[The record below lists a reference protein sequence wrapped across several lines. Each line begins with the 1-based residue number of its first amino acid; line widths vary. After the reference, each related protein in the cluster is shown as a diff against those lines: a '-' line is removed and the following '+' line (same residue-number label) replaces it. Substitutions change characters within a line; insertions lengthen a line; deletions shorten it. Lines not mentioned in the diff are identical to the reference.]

1 MLRLPDDL
9 LDDCLCS
16 PDAPLAGD
24 PARQYGLDKS
34 HAHTRLAQLKEWL
47 RVRLTMLRANQR
59 QALLLILQGPD
70 CSGKD
75 GVIRR
80 VLAGL
85 DPRALAVHDFQ
96 VPNDEERTHDFLWRY
111 CQRLPSAGQ
120 LGVFDRSWYEGL
132 ISDPMDGLCA
142 EEAVSAR
149 LDRVLSL
156 EAGLPARGIRP
167 LKCFLQISR
176 HEQKRRLHQRL
187 EQIDKR
193 WKLVPGDL
201 EAHRQFDRRQARWSA
216 LLAASHRPQ
225 APWYVIPADHRWL
238 RDLLVASLLARELEK
253 LDLDW
258 PQRPP
263 PFTAAELEQD

>member
-1 MLRLPDDL
+1 MSRLPDEI
-9 LDDCLCS
+9 LDDCLCR

-24 PARQYGLDKS
+24 PARQYGLDK
-34 HAHTRLAQLKEWL
+34 ARAQERLAEIKEWL
-47 RVRLTMLRANQR
+47 RERLTMLRANR
-59 QALLLILQGPD
+59 REALLLILQGPD

-85 DPRALAVHDFQ
+85 DPRALAVHGFQ
-96 VPNDEERTHDFLWRY
+96 PPSDAERAHDFLWRY
-111 CQRLPSAGQ
+111 RQRLPAPGQ

-132 ISDPMDGLCA
+132 ISDPLDGLCG
-142 EEAVSAR
+142 EDEVPAR
-149 LDRVLSL
+149 LERVLAL
-156 EAGLPARGIRP
+156 EERLPAQGIAP
-167 LKCFLQISR
+167 LKCYLQISR

-193 WKLVPGDL
+193 WKLAAGDL
-201 EAHRQFDRRQARWSA
+201 EAHRQFDLRQARWST
-216 LLAASHRPQ
+216 LLAASHRPP

-238 RDLLVASLLARELEK
+238 RDLLLASLLARELEK

-263 PFTAAELEQD
+263 PFTADELERA